1 MEKYLYTVN
10 PRMPIR
16 NVIPGQLITREA
28 NLSLDLDQ
36 VKACLKFGPVYRKF
50 ANANQVIQV
59 TLENCER
66 LHQRDYIQKIDAKST
81 FIPPKME
88 EIPKPVEVVET
99 PVESATVEVEEP
111 VVEESTPVE
120 ENVQPVDEVQVESTE
135 EVEEAPVEES
145 VTVEENVQPVEVA
158 ETSESPAEV
167 ETPVESAQVS
177 APAQQHG
184 NYTKHKKYKK

>member
-88 EIPKPVEVVET
+88 EIPKLVEVVET
-99 PVESATVEVEEP
+99 PVKSATVEVEEP
-111 VVEESTPVE
+111 AVEETTPVE
-120 ENVQPVDEVQVESTE
+120 EVVKT
-135 EVEEAPVEES
+135 PVEES
-145 VTVEENVQPVEVA
+145 VPVEVA

-167 ETPVESAQVS
+167 KTPVESAQVS